1 MKLSKNLTKNIE
13 TLKKDLSSF
22 DVIFHDIKLKNKKGV
37 LVFIDSITDKALIS
51 KTVLLPLSNQN
62 ISGVKGIKKALIN
75 AETEEITDY
84 DLALDTISNGN
95 ALLIIDGL
103 STAFSLGVKRVEKRA
118 ITEPPTSVVL
128 KGPREGFVEDITC
141 NLSLIRRRLKT
152 AKLQIENLS
161 IGKQSKTTVCICYI
175 KGIVKKGLPEKIK
188 KRLKSFEIDAILD
201 SSYITRLISDHA
213 HSLFKQVGTT
223 EKPDVLVAKILE
235 GRLAIIVDGSPVA
248 LTLPYMLLEDFQS
261 PEDYYT
267 SVYKTNFAR
276 FIRITSVFLSLALP
290 SFYVS
295 AQLFHLQL
303 IPLPFLLTIVNSIKG
318 IPLSPSLEMFFTLL
332 IFEILNEASLRMPKY
347 VGMVVSIV
355 GGLVLGETAVNAGII
370 SAPALMI
377 IALSG
382 ICLYTVPDLLQ
393 TFSLLRFLFLVV
405 AGTLGGYGLILGLC
419 ALLIYMVSFET
430 FETPLLA
437 PFSPLVKKDLKDS
450 VYKETLFGLN
460 KRPITIGS
468 KNKTRLKIKE
478 KVNEKRTNR

>member
-1 MKLSKNLTKNIE
+1 MKLSTSLDKNLKI
-13 TLKKDLSSF
+13 LKKEFTSF
-22 DVIFHDIKLKNKKGV
+22 DVIFHDITLKNGKGV
-37 LVFIDSITDKALIS
+37 LIFIDSLTDKMLLS
-51 KTVLLPLSNQN
+51 KTVLSPLSNQS
-62 ISGVKGIKKALIN
+62 ITDEKKVEKLLLN
-75 AETEEITDY
+75 AELKKVKELLEGI
-84 DLALDTISNGN
+84 DTITNGN

-103 STAFSLGVKRVEKRA
+103 TTAFSVGAKRIEKRA

-141 NLSLIRRRLKT
+141 NLSLLRRRLKT
-152 AKLQIENLS
+152 PKFQIENLS

-175 KGIVKKGLPEKIK
+175 KGIVKKGLPKKIREK
-188 KRLKSFEIDAILD
+188 LKSFEIDAILD
-201 SSYITRLISDHA
+201 SSYITRLISEHSHA
-213 HSLFKQVGTT
+213 LFKQIGTT
-223 EKPDVLVAKILE
+223 EKPDVLVSKLLE
-235 GRLAIIVDGSPVA
+235 GRLAIIVDGSPMA

-276 FIRITSVFLSLALP
+276 LIRVISVFLSLALP

-332 IFEILNEASLRMPKY
+332 IFEILNESSLRMPKY

-393 TFSLLRFLFLVV
+393 TFSILRFLFLVI
-405 AGTLGGYGLILGLC
+405 AGTLGGYGLVLGL
-419 ALLIYMVSFET
+419 ASLLIYMVSFET

-450 VYKETLFGLN
+450 FYKETLISLN
-460 KRPITIGS
+460 KRPTVLKS

-478 KVNEKRTNR
+478 KLNEKRTDR